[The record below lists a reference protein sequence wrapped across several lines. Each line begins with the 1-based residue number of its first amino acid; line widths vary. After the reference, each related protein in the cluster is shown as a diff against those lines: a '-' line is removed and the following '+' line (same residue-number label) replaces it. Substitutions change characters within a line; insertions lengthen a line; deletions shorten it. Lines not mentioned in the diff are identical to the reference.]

1 MHPKPR
7 EVKLAAKRNGI
18 LNEVFQCG
26 EGLRFDLA
34 RRLNI
39 NATMVG
45 NYVTDLLDDE
55 ILIEAEPE
63 TTTRGRAPLRIN
75 PKQGCFLGLD
85 FEALRARAV
94 LCDFAGNVI
103 EQKEIPFE
111 TGISREGLLQK
122 IIALATE
129 LASRATAPLVMIGI
143 AAPGQVDCEAGR
155 VLHYRLLE
163 DFDQVPIRDRFEQ
176 QFDVPVFV
184 EDNIRA
190 VAHGELLRGSGK
202 GSRNFVCLSVRSGVG
217 LGIVI
222 DGKLYSG
229 ENRLAGE
236 VGYLVFPTSEGPKLA
251 TDLVSATGF
260 VDATVKLLATGKR
273 SASYQRILQNR
284 DDISLQDI
292 VQAAE
297 AGDRFLQ
304 TQLDQLG
311 KHLGMIAANLANLFA
326 PEKIVL
332 TGEVPVCS
340 QQVRQQMERTF
351 RQFTLPQIL
360 NNVYLEEG
368 TLGGYAGALGVA
380 WLGFSRAFPVDE
392 QRLIQLSKENALKS
406 DLLEM
411 PIGGI
416 NR

>member
-18 LNEVFQCG
+18 LNDLFQNG
-26 EGLRFDLA
+26 ESLRFDLA

-122 IIALATE
+122 IIALTTE
-129 LASRATAPLVMIGI
+129 LASRAIAPLVMIGI

-163 DFDQVPIRDRFEQ
+163 DFDQVPIRNRFEEE
-176 QFDVPVFV
+176 FDVPVFV

-190 VAHGELLRGSGK
+190 VAYGELLRGSGK
-202 GSRNFVCLSVRSGVG
+202 GSRNFICLSVRSGVG

-222 DGKLYSG
+222 DGKLYTG
-229 ENRLAGE
+229 ENGLAGE

-260 VDATVKLLATGKR
+260 VDATVKLLAMGKR
-273 SASYQRILQNR
+273 SASYQKILQSR

-406 DLLEM
+406 NLLEM